1 MLHINLCYYKTMNSI
16 ISEKVKYLNNM
27 LCEIDNLYQSLLL
40 EKGLSDSEYVVLF
53 SILEL
58 GEGCLQ
64 KDIATNSF
72 INKKTINSTIKKL
85 EKNGLIKLEAGKYP
99 NMHIFLTDS
108 GKKYIQKN
116 VIPIIEIENNVMES
130 VPDANFENLI
140 KTYAKYIKIFKE
152 EITELIKK

>member
-1 MLHINLCYYKTMNSI
+1 MELKYI

-40 EKGLSDSEYVVLF
+40 NKGLSDSEYVVIF

-64 KDIATNSF
+64 KDIANNSY

-85 EKNGLIKLEAGKYP
+85 EKNGLITLKAGKYP
-99 NMHIFLTDS
+99 NMHIYLTRD
-108 GKKYIQKN
+108 GKDYIKN
-116 VIPIIEIENNVMES
+116 NIIPIIEVENNVMGSVLDKEFES
-130 VPDANFENLI
+130 LTN
-140 KTYAKYIKIFKE
+140 TYSKYIKIFKE
-152 EITELIKK
+152 EVKNFRL